1 MIETSLLRGTLLYQK
16 NGENVLVN
24 FYYPE
29 GLSWYC
35 VECGTCCGDVKERK
49 RMILLLP
56 EDIKRIKKL
65 GEEDFYE
72 EWNDEKFKGIMRKKN
87 GKCVFYNKDRCRI
100 YKNRAL
106 LCRMYPF
113 WLEKKQKEF
122 IFGVDLDCPGLGT
135 GKLLDEEF
143 YQSLLN
149 LALNAMNY

>member
-1 MIETSLLRGTLLYQK
+1 MIESSLLRVTLVYQK

-29 GLSWYC
+29 GLSWHC
-35 VECGTCCGDVKERK
+35 VECGTCCGDVKERT

-87 GKCVFYNKDRCRI
+87 RKCIFYTNDGCRI

-113 WLEKKQKEF
+113 WLEKKQEEF